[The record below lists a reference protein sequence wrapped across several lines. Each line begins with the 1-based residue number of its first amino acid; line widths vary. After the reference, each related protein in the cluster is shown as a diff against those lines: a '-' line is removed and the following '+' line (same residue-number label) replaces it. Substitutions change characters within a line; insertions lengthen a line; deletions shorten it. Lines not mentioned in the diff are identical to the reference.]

1 MRLDKK
7 NTESYFRKMRK
18 LILGLTLLAIA
29 GTTTFL
35 ACKKEQA
42 IVNSNSN
49 NNRVITCPFTYSS
62 FTDSVGY
69 YHTKG
74 LEAAYTHLYTNITTG
89 TLDSSKYYDVI
100 ASLKGGMQGF
110 YGTVYHQGQP
120 INPDSANKYLNTSLD
135 NNLTDLAFIFSSS
148 NPTPRL
154 WTPAVDANIPSVV
167 QPFLTT
173 LSGFIMDS
181 TKTIAQSIS
190 DIENLMT
197 TVECSNLND
206 ENKAIVLSGCSVAIS
221 SLQYWNN
228 NIDAW
233 ANIFGHTFPV
243 YGGTYKVTDSDKNKD
258 KNRSNAVRTVA
269 ATDVAATVGAAVT
282 VGITCLFTPVTAL
295 VGFGS
300 IIASG
305 IGGSVGAAVYEA
317 IKPKP

>member
-1 MRLDKK
+1 MK
-7 NTESYFRKMRK
+7 K
-18 LILGLTLLAIA
+18 LILSLTIIALAGVGI
-29 GTTTFL
+29 FV
-35 ACKKEQA
+35 ACKKDKTK
-42 IVNSNSN
+42 SNPSTQ
-49 NNRVITCPFTYSS
+49 NNRVITCPFTYFS

-74 LEAAYTHLYTNITTG
+74 LEAAYTHLYTNITNG

-100 ASLKGGMQGF
+100 ASIKVGMLGF
-110 YGTVYHQGQP
+110 YSTVYHQGQS
-120 INPDSANKYLNTSLD
+120 INPDSASKYFNTSLD

-154 WTPAVDANIPSVV
+154 WTPAADATIPSVIK
-167 QPFLTT
+167 PYLTT

-197 TVECSNLND
+197 TVECSNLSD
-206 ENKAIVLSGCSVAIS
+206 ENKAIVLSGSSVAIS

-228 NIDAW
+228 NIDSW
-233 ANIFGHTFPV
+233 ATIFGHTFPV
-243 YGGTYKVTDSDKNKD
+243 YGSTYKVTDQKKD
-258 KNRSNAVRTVA
+258 NSKSNAVRVVA

-282 VGITCLFTPVTAL
+282 VGITCIFTPVTAL

-300 IIASG
+300 IIATG
-305 IGGSVGAAVYEA
+305 IGSSVCAAVYEA